1 MTKGRCAGTS
11 SLSNIDITIDN
22 DVKGVLSFIF
32 SKMEDSREQMDV
44 AFTFVPADLMFFNGD
59 NGRYTLNQIYGSRF
73 K

>member
-1 MTKGRCAGTS
+1 MTKRRCSGTS

-32 SKMEDSREQMDV
+32 SKTEDSRVKMDV
-44 AFTFVPADLMFFNGD
+44 AFTFVPADVMFFNGD
-59 NGRYTLNQIYGSRF
+59 KGRYTLNQTYGSRF